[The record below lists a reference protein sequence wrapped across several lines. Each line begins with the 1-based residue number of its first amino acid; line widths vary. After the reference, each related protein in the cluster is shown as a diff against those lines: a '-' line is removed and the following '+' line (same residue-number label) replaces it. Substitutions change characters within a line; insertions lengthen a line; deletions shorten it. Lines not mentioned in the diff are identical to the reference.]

1 MGKFKEMVTTEMT
14 TRNVAFENAM
24 QSVIAK
30 IEAEF
35 TPEKN
40 AARIAALQAKQ
51 RAEMEAPPRGR
62 HFLKKQGV
70 IQ

>member
-14 TRNVAFENAM
+14 TRNVAFENA
-24 QSVIAK
+24 IEDLTAK
-30 IEAEF
+30 IRLEF

-40 AARIAALQAKQ
+40 AARVVELQAKQ
-51 RAEMEAPPRGR
+51 RAMMMTTPRGR
-62 HFLKKQGV
+62 HFLRKQGV